1 MVISME
7 SKRMTNKV
15 NGVVIKAILS
25 VGINQYIRYLNA
37 YKQPQGAPLAHAIS
51 KKNQIKICN
60 ILFFILVKISN
71 YTKAFHAIR

>member
-1 MVISME
+1 ME

-37 YKQPQGAPLAHAIS
+37 YKQPQGAPHAIS

-60 ILFFILVKISN
+60 ILLFILVMISN